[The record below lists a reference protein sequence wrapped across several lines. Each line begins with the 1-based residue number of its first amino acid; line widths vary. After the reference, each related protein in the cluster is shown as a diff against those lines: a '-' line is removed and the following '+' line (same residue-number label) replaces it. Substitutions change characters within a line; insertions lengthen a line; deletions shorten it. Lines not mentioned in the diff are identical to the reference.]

1 MKKKIEI
8 RCAASGT
15 FTEVVLDVKPDG
27 IEFLGCSAYPAGQ
40 DACLRCR
47 SNAVVAYINPK
58 AGKRTGLIR

>member
-1 MKKKIEI
+1 MEKKIEI

-15 FTEVVLDVKPDG
+15 FTEVSLDVNSDG
-27 IEFLGCSAYPAGQ
+27 IEFIGCSAYPAGQ

-58 AGKRTGLIR
+58 AGKRMGLIK